1 MATSTQPTQLVF
13 CVWKCWYDYVIW
25 FQFSPQKMSTF
36 TNLKKKRFHAWCGCL
51 LNMQKHILKQAIIFY
66 QIHRSKKWSYLEL
79 SSCSIIIGLLIFY
92 TFGKEKTIDIKY
104 NNTVQIK
111 CHILNGAS
119 DIISPSP
126 INDRFVYHQKSEI
139 MPNTSLTK
147 YTRFH
152 LTVFP
157 IL

>member
-1 MATSTQPTQLVF
+1 MWLLVE
-13 CVWKCWYDYVIW
+13 
-25 FQFSPQKMSTF
+25 
-36 TNLKKKRFHAWCGCL
+36 HAKTHFKAG
-51 LNMQKHILKQAIIFY
+51 NHILSDSSQQKVI
-66 QIHRSKKWSYLEL
+66 SYLEL